1 MVHVIAVANQK
12 GGVAK
17 TTTVIHL
24 GAAIAE
30 QGKRVLLVDLDPQG
44 HLAEGFGI
52 VSDKLKTEMS
62 DVLDGSKKITEIII
76 PGIRPNLDLAP
87 SNIRLSDMELTLV
100 NLRFREYKLKRAL
113 EPVLGLYDYIIF
125 DSPPNLG
132 LLTINALMAANKVLI
147 PMATEYYSM
156 LGVSLLIKTVQAI
169 KREAN
174 PALSILGIVHTRNRH
189 TVHAQEVIS
198 RTLSELGDQV
208 HVFGWPVNEST
219 RFTEA
224 TGTGSTVFDTH
235 PELPG
240 AKAYRAIA
248 DEIVKA
254 TSGLVKETAASDI
267 SPASPSTTGIVTSA
281 ETIEPAS
288 PAVQP
293 ITKTYE

>member
-24 GAAIAE
+24 GTAIAS
-30 QGKRVLLVDLDPQG
+30 QGKKVLLVDLDPQG

-52 VSDKLKTEMS
+52 VSDKLKAEMS

-76 PGIRPNLDLAP
+76 PNVRPNLDLAP

-100 NLRFREYKLKRAL
+100 NLRFREYKLRRAL
-113 EPVLGLYDYIIF
+113 EPVLSLYDYIIF
-125 DSPPNLG
+125 DCPPNLG
-132 LLTINALMAANKVLI
+132 LLTINALMAANWVLI

-174 PALSILGIVHTRNRH
+174 PNLSILGIVHTRNKH

-198 RTLSELGDQV
+198 RTLSELGSQV
-208 HVFGWPVNEST
+208 RVFYTPVNEST

-224 TGTGSTVFDTH
+224 AGLGKTVFDTN
-235 PELPG
+235 PDLPG
-240 AKAYRAIA
+240 AKAYKTIA
-248 DEIVKA
+248 SEIVKI
-254 TSGLVKETAASDI
+254 TS
-267 SPASPSTTGIVTSA
+267 ASP
-281 ETIEPAS
+281 
-288 PAVQP
+288 VQP
-293 ITKTYE
+293 TAYAKT

>member
-30 QGKRVLLVDLDPQG
+30 QGKKVLLVDLDPQG

-76 PGIRPNLDLAP
+76 PSVRPNLDLAP

-100 NLRFREYKLKRAL
+100 NLRFREYKLKKVL
-113 EPVLGLYDYIIF
+113 EPMLSLYDYIII
-125 DSPPNLG
+125 DCPPNLG
-132 LLTINALMAANKVLI
+132 LLTINALMAADKVII

-174 PALSILGIVHTRNRH
+174 PNLSILGIVHTRNKR
-189 TVHAQEVIS
+189 TLHAHEVID
-198 RTLSELGDQV
+198 RTRAELGGQV
-208 HVFGWPVNEST
+208 HIFETPVNEST

-224 TGTGSTVFDTH
+224 TGSGKTVFDTN
-235 PELPG
+235 PVLPG

-248 DEIVKA
+248 EEVVRA
-254 TSGLVKETAASDI
+254 TSSAT
-267 SPASPSTTGIVTSA
+267 ASPVSQVRNNTH
-281 ETIEPAS
+281 E
-288 PAVQP
+288 
-293 ITKTYE
+293 

>member
-1 MVHVIAVANQK
+1 MVHIIAVANQK

-30 QGKRVLLVDLDPQG
+30 RGKKVLLVDLDPQG

-52 VSDKLKTEMS
+52 VSEKLKTEMS
-62 DVLDGSKKITEIII
+62 DVLDGSKKITEVIIQK
-76 PGIRPNLDLAP
+76 IRPKLDLAP

-113 EPVLGLYDYIIF
+113 EPVLGLYDYIII
-125 DSPPNLG
+125 DCPPNLG
-132 LLTINALMAANKVLI
+132 LLTINALMAADKVLI

-169 KREAN
+169 QREAN
-174 PALSILGIVHTRNRH
+174 PALSILGIIHTRNRR
-189 TVHAQEVIS
+189 TVHAHEVID
-198 RTLSELGDQV
+198 RTVAEVGGHV
-208 HVFGWPVNEST
+208 HIFGNPVNEST

-224 TGTGSTVFDTH
+224 TGMGKTVFDTN
-235 PELPG
+235 PDLPG

-248 DEIVKA
+248 EEILQA
-254 TSGLVKETAASDI
+254 TTTI
-267 SPASPSTTGIVTSA
+267 S
-281 ETIEPAS
+281 
-288 PAVQP
+288 VQE
-293 ITKTYE
+293 KTYV